1 MNNLAEIYENDFHAW
16 IHAHIEL
23 LKAGKNHEIDTA
35 HLIEELEDMGKSNLH
50 ELESRFMILIA
61 HLLKWQFQ
69 PDKQSS
75 SWLGSIDE
83 QRIRLNRLLKKTPS
97 LKRDISTAIE
107 DAYPDALKLAI
118 KETKLSPTIFPLS
131 CPYSIEQLLNEN
143 FYPTTN

>member
-16 IHAHIEL
+16 ITAHIEL

-35 HLIEELEDMGKSNLH
+35 HLIEELEYMGKSNLR
-50 ELESRFMILIA
+50 ELESRLMILIA

-69 PDKQSS
+69 PDKQNS
-75 SWLGSIDE
+75 
-83 QRIRLNRLLKKTPS
+83 RIIEERILLKRLIKDLPS
-97 LKRDISTAIE
+97 LKNHIAETIIEVYSDVLDLISR
-107 DAYPDALKLAI
+107 
-118 KETKLSPTIFPLS
+118 ETKLSPSTFPLS